1 VSVGPGI
8 TVNKAM
14 VCYLYQVT

>member
-1 VSVGPGI
+1 VSVGI